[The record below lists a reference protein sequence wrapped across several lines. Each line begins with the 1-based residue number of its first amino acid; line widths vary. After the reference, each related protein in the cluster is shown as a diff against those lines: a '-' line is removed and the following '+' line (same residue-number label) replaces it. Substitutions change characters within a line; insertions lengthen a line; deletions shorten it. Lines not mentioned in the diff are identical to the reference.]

1 MKKELSIV
9 SSINKRVWK
18 LRASCNCYVIDLDD
32 KKIVIDTGARIDK
45 QHLELFLSKIV
56 PFEKVTYV
64 ILTHL
69 HSRHAGNLDLFANAK
84 FFAMPEEIAQLKSDA
99 SKLIQDSALA
109 KKIAEI
115 DFESALSLNIP
126 GVQVIH
132 TPGHTAGSC
141 CILLEDDKIIFT
153 GDTLLGNGPGHPH
166 TPTGSMD
173 ALRSSLAKLV
183 NCNYKIICPGH
194 D

>member
-1 MKKELSIV
+1 M
-9 SSINKRVWK
+9 SSISRRVWK

-32 KKIVIDTGARIDK
+32 KKIVIDTGARVDK
-45 QHLELFLSKIV
+45 NHIEMFLSKIV
-56 PFEKVTYV
+56 PFEKVTHV

-69 HSRHAGNLDLFANAK
+69 HSRHAGNLDLFPNAR
-84 FFAMPEEIAQLKSDA
+84 FFAAPDEIAQLKKDS
-99 SKLIQDSALA
+99 SKLIQDDALA
-109 KKIAEI
+109 KKIAGI
-115 DFESALSLNIP
+115 DFESALSLDIP
-126 GVQVIH
+126 GIQVIH

-141 CILLEDDKIIFT
+141 CILLPEDKIIFT

-166 TPTGSMD
+166 TPTGNMD
-173 ALRSSLAKLV
+173 SLRSSLAMLV